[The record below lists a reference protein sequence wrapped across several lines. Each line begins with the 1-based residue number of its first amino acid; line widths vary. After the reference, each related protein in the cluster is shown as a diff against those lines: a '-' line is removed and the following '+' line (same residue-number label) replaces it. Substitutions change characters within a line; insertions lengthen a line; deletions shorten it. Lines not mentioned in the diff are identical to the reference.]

1 MASRDDEVVPVEL
14 SQNLG
19 KRFGGNC
26 TFLLLEGCGHNEII
40 YKRKAQESLRTFING
55 I

>member
-26 TFLLLEGCGHNEII
+26 TFLAGGMW
-40 YKRKAQESLRTFING
+40 T
-55 I
+55 